1 MRHHSRSGTAF
12 MVAAIA
18 ISLVAAA
25 GCGEKSADPT
35 AASSAGSKPGGSQ
48 IALTRKADTMLVDQT
63 IRLVAVSPAAPGKTA
78 SASPVWSS
86 SDTSVAVV
94 MQNGLVFALKSGSA
108 VISVTDQGT
117 TDATKLTV
125 RPSIRSL
132 SFDADSLALGLNQ
145 SVALPYRAIDSDGN
159 VVKIAQHKVEWVST
173 APDIAPISSGDT
185 VTGRTLGVSDVRL
198 TVDGKLATTRVHVR
212 PTAVSSVT
220 VSPAAPAVGIG
231 EQIQLSA
238 LVADASGAAL
248 NRSVTWSTSS
258 PSVATISSTGML
270 TGVAAGTAKITA
282 TSGNKRGSVTVSV
295 AQAAPP
301 AAPAPVPVFSVS
313 LTLNAST
320 LSVGQTTQATATLKD
335 SASHV
340 LTDRTVSWT
349 SSDES
354 IASVSASGLVS
365 ALRAGSAVITASAEG
380 KSANAVIV
388 VAAPA
393 PVPST
398 ITVTLDQ
405 STIPVGSVA
414 RATAVVRDANAAV
427 ISSAVVN
434 WSSTPTS
441 VATISVNGAAL
452 GRSIG
457 TASIS
462 ASIAGITQS
471 VKLTVVDS
479 TTAPP
484 PVTPPAPT
492 IARVVVTLP
501 ASTLTVGAKTQ
512 ATASAYDANG
522 ALVTGASMVW
532 ATSNQAIASVGTTGL
547 VSAVGQGTASISAS
561 AGGQVGS
568 AIVTVNPAPSQPSG
582 VPVSPGQSIQSAV
595 NANPAG
601 TTFIIKA
608 GTHTGQSVVP
618 KSGDTFIGEA
628 GAILDGGTQLAA
640 FTRGSAPYPSNVTI
654 RGLEIRNYGPTSSS
668 ADFYGDAAITGGGNA
683 SSDGTRGWVVDS
695 NYIHDNRGMGLR
707 IGHRMLVRGNRII
720 HNAGPHGLGGIG
732 DSTTIDGNEIATSN
746 YNKTFSPG
754 FSAGGFKIVMS
765 TGVVI
770 RNNWI
775 HGNWGFG
782 AWGDIANR
790 NMTFDGNTVE
800 DNSHAGI
807 FYEISYGCK
816 VVNNTVRRNGSG
828 DGSNWFYPAGILI
841 AHSPDCEVANNTVT
855 QSIHGIVGIQQ
866 NRTDDM
872 LYGAHTLKNLWVH
885 DNTVQGASGYTVG
898 VGADYGNPFDP
909 ALNNKFDRN
918 HYTATTANPFAWSN
932 ATRTWSGW
940 RGYGL
945 DVNGTFTA
953 Q

>member
-35 AASSAGSKPGGSQ
+35 AASAGSKPGVSQ
-48 IALTRKADTMLVDQT
+48 IALSRKADTMLVDQT
-63 IRLVAVSPAAPGKTA
+63 IRLVAISPATPGKPA

-108 VISVTDQGT
+108 VITVTDQGT

-125 RPSIRSL
+125 RPSIRSV

-159 VVKIAQHKVEWVST
+159 VVDLARHKVEWVSS

-185 VTGRTLGVSDVRL
+185 VTGRTLGLADVRL
-198 TVDGKLATTRVHVR
+198 AVDGKSATTHVHVR
-212 PTAVSSVT
+212 PAAVSSIT
-220 VSPAAPAVGIG
+220 VSPAAPALGIG
-231 EQIQLSA
+231 EQVQLSA
-238 LVADASGAAL
+238 LVADASGAPL
-248 NRSVTWSTSS
+248 NRSVTWSTSNS
-258 PSVATISSTGML
+258 SVATISATGML
-270 TGVAAGTAKITA
+270 TGVAAGTATITA
-282 TSGNKRGSVTVSV
+282 TADKKRGSVTVAV
-295 AQAAPP
+295 AQVAPP
-301 AAPAPVPVFSVS
+301 ATDPAPVPVSSVS
-313 LTLNAST
+313 LTLNSST
-320 LSVGQTTQATATLKD
+320 LTVGQTTQANATLRD
-335 SASHV
+335 SASNV
-340 LTDRTVSWT
+340 LTGRTVSWT

-365 ALRAGSAVITASAEG
+365 AVQAGSAVITASAEG
-380 KSANAVIV
+380 KSANAVV
-388 VAAPA
+388 VVNAPT
-393 PVPST
+393 PVPSA
-398 ITVTLDQ
+398 ISVTLDQ
-405 STIPVGSVA
+405 STIAVGAVA
-414 RATAVVRDANAAV
+414 RATAVVRDANGAV
-427 ISSAVVN
+427 IPSALVT

-452 GRSIG
+452 GRSPG

-462 ASIAGITQS
+462 ASVANLTQS
-471 VKLTVVDS
+471 VKLTVIDS
-479 TTAPP
+479 TTTPP
-484 PVTPPAPT
+484 PITPPAPT

-501 ASTLTVGAKTQ
+501 ATTLTVGGKTQ

-522 ALVTGASMVW
+522 ALVTGATMVW
-532 ATSNQAIASVGTTGL
+532 ASSNPAVASVGTTGL
-547 VSAVGQGTASISAS
+547 VNAVGQGTASINAS

-568 AIVTVNPAPSQPSG
+568 AIVTVNPAPTQPGG
-582 VPVSPGQSIQSAV
+582 VAVSPGQSIQAAV
-595 NANPAG
+595 NANPVG

-707 IGHRMLVRGNRII
+707 IGHRMLVRGNRIV

-816 VVNNTVRRNGSG
+816 VINNTVRRNGSG
-828 DGSNWFYPAGILI
+828 DASNWFYPAGILI

-872 LYGAHTLKNLWVH
+872 LYGPHTLKNLWVH
-885 DNTVQGASGYTVG
+885 DNTVQGASGYTAG

-918 HYTATTANPFAWSN
+918 HYTASTANPFAWSN
-932 ATRTWSGW
+932 ATRNWSGW